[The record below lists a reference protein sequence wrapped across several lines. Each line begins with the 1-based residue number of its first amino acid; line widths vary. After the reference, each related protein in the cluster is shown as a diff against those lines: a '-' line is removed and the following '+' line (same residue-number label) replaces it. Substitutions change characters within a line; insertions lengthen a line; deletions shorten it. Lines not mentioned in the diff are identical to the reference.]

1 MAGSS
6 HHSQPALVAPFF
18 SQRGLGRGG
27 NLGPWFQGKVRIINF
42 IGIETSGIKGLG
54 YFIPTQIVVVW
65 NWHILMHP
73 GMLHPPSCPDT
84 VTDFSICNTSL
95 PLSLGKE
102 LQDQLFQVFCSIEPE
117 KCTNSL
123 KSFQHFLPL
132 IQFLVQPLSCY
143 CIFVTF

>member
-6 HHSQPALVAPFF
+6 HHSQPALAAPFF
-18 SQRGLGRGG
+18 SQRGLGRRG

-42 IGIETSGIKGLG
+42 IGIEISGIKGLG
-54 YFIPTQIVVVW
+54 YFIPTQIVVWAVW
-65 NWHILMHP
+65 NWHILMHS

-84 VTDFSICNTSL
+84 VTDFSNCNPSL

-102 LQDQLFQVFCSIEPE
+102 LQDQLFQVFCSTEAE

-123 KSFQHFLPL
+123 KSLQHSCHKSNFLYNPYPVTV
-132 IQFLVQPLSCY
+132 FL
-143 CIFVTF
+143 